1 MGTPGPKASRKC
13 PDNSSSGSC
22 SSETPRNS
30 LCRSGERSKHTPRI
44 TSAPPCTPRV
54 GLSSCSIEPPR
65 TPSTDPLE
73 LGHLTST
80 SLDTPHFGPGRARRS
95 GYRDEQGRLLNSP
108 SHSNPNSRRNPPS
121 NTSSNVSEGN
131 RSMHSNNDILR
142 HPARR
147 DDRRGNDGNVTDDLR
162 PNGSTYGSRN
172 ARPNRNTSGRNAH
185 NLSRNSA
192 RGSKQSRI
200 KRFCSCCFVRTKAN
214 GNQTS
219 NDGVERRRRSEIDIM
234 FLEDFTGSSTS
245 AGCSSIGGFS
255 RQTSPPSQ
263 ASGMSRRRGGEKSK
277 RKSRRRS
284 SSPAPPD
291 FVPFTRLVED
301 KFLQ

>member
-1 MGTPGPKASRKC
+1 
-13 PDNSSSGSC
+13 
-22 SSETPRNS
+22 
-30 LCRSGERSKHTPRI
+30 
-44 TSAPPCTPRV
+44 
-54 GLSSCSIEPPR
+54 
-65 TPSTDPLE
+65 
-73 LGHLTST
+73 
-80 SLDTPHFGPGRARRS
+80 
-95 GYRDEQGRLLNSP
+95 
-108 SHSNPNSRRNPPS
+108 
-121 NTSSNVSEGN
+121 
-131 RSMHSNNDILR
+131 
-142 HPARR
+142 
-147 DDRRGNDGNVTDDLR
+147 
-162 PNGSTYGSRN
+162 
-172 ARPNRNTSGRNAH
+172 PNRNTSGRNAH